1 MGATREHVARRPDR
15 SDPFVQQIAGA
26 AGEKASQSSPPALG
40 GTSRDLDF
48 EARFRLGQALAAR
61 VGDVTHLTEAMAA
74 KANLTELTSRR
85 FTKPLRHIRNLSTR
99 LYAEWLMSGSVMTAK
114 QRDFISRLGVMAA
127 VDGLSVGEMTRS
139 YLYFRDASLRVLDQE
154 ITRLSTPAAVA
165 VEARSVVRATNDSA
179 LVRMARAYD
188 ARMQSDKLRAL
199 AAGEALRHSE
209 TQLKAAVVDISE
221 KNAQLMEASR
231 LQSSFIANMSHEL
244 RTPLTGI
251 LGFTELLLA
260 DADSPLSSEQRLA
273 VQEIDASG
281 HVLLTLLN
289 DILDESKI
297 EAGQMSLE
305 VGCVDLKDLV
315 DSVLLA
321 MRELADR
328 KSLYLVASVPEAAQA
343 LGDPF
348 RLKQVI
354 TNLLGNAIKFTATG
368 GVTIA
373 CTALGDSWRVSV
385 TDTGIGMSEQT
396 RGRLFQKFKQAD
408 SSMTRRFGGTG
419 LGLAIAQSLVAL
431 HGGEIHQDST
441 LGRGSTFWFLLPTF
455 TQTKPIGPAAGNSPP
470 TLPSRA

>member
-1 MGATREHVARRPDR
+1 MREYVAKGPDHRDRIVQR
-15 SDPFVQQIAGA
+15 SADTAGD
-26 AGEKASQSSPPALG
+26 KASPSNPSASSLTPKDP
-40 GTSRDLDF
+40 DV
-48 EARFRLGQALAAR
+48 EARFMLGQALATR
-61 VGDVTHLTEAMAA
+61 VSDITHLTEAMAA

-99 LYAEWLMSGSVMTAK
+99 LYAEWLTNGSVMTAK

-139 YLYFRDASLRVLDQE
+139 YLFFRDATLRVLDQE
-154 ITRLSTPAAVA
+154 IARLHIPASLAA
-165 VEARSVVRATNDSA
+165 EARSVVRATNDSA
-179 LVRMARAYD
+179 IVRMARAYD

-199 AAGEALRHSE
+199 AAGEALRDSE

-221 KNAQLMEASR
+221 KNVQLVEASR
-231 LQSSFIANMSHEL
+231 QQSGFIANMSHEL

-260 DADSPLSSEQRLA
+260 DEGSPLSDDQRLS
-273 VQEIDASG
+273 VLEIETSG
-281 HVLLTLLN
+281 HVLLTLVN

-305 VGCVDLKDLV
+305 VGRVDLKDLV
-315 DSVLLA
+315 DSVVLA

-328 KSLYLVASVPEAAQA
+328 KSLYLVAAVPEAAQA

-348 RLKQVI
+348 RLKQVMI
-354 TNLLGNAIKFTATG
+354 NLLGNAIKFTAKG

-373 CTALGDSWRVSV
+373 CTAVGESWRVSV
-385 TDTGIGMSEQT
+385 TDTGIGMSDQT
-396 RGRLFQKFKQAD
+396 RARLFQKFKQAD

-431 HGGEIHQDST
+431 HGSEIHQDST
-441 LGRGSTFWFLLPTF
+441 LGRGSIFWFVLPAF
-455 TQTKPIGPAAGNSPP
+455 AASSRIEPAVNSSPRTLAPP
-470 TLPSRA
+470 V

>member
-1 MGATREHVARRPDR
+1 MGVTREHVAERPDN
-15 SDPFVQQIAGA
+15 SG
-26 AGEKASQSSPPALG
+26 L
-40 GTSRDLDF
+40 TSRDPEV

-61 VGDVTHLTEAMAA
+61 VDDVTHLTEEMAA

-99 LYAEWLMSGSVMTAK
+99 LYAEWLTNGSVMSAK

-127 VDGLSVGEMTRS
+127 VDGLSVGELTRS
-139 YLYFRDASLRVLDQE
+139 YLYFRDATLGVLNQE
-154 ITRLSTPAAVA
+154 IARLGTPPAVA
-165 VEARSVVRATNDSA
+165 AEARSVVRATNDSA
-179 LVRMARAYD
+179 IVRMARAYD
-188 ARMQSDKLRAL
+188 ARMQSDKVRAL
-199 AAGEALRHSE
+199 AAGTALQESE
-209 TQLKAAVVDISE
+209 SHLKAAVVDISD
-221 KNAQLMEASR
+221 KNVQLVEASR

-251 LGFTELLLA
+251 LGYTELLLA
-260 DADSPLSSEQRLA
+260 DAGSPLNDEQRQA
-273 VQEIDASG
+273 VLEIETSG

-305 VGCVDLKDLV
+305 VGCVSLKDLV
-315 DSVLLA
+315 ESVVLA

-328 KSLYLVASVPEAAQA
+328 KSLYLVATVPEAAQA

-348 RLKQVI
+348 RLKQVM
-354 TNLLGNAIKFTATG
+354 TNLLGNAIKFTASG

-373 CTALGDSWRVSV
+373 CTPAGESWRVSV

-396 RGRLFQKFKQAD
+396 RARLFQKFKQAD

-431 HGGEIHQDST
+431 HGGEIHHDST
-441 LGRGSTFWFLLPTF
+441 LGRGSTFWFMLPAF
-455 TQTKPIGPAAGNSPP
+455 TESNRPGDRNGLAQALT
-470 TLPSRA
+470 

>member
-1 MGATREHVARRPDR
+1 MGATREQVAQRPDHR
-15 SDPFVQQIAGA
+15 DPFVRRGADAAGA
-26 AGEKASQSSPPALG
+26 KASQSSPS
-40 GTSRDLDF
+40 TSGITPKDLDV
-48 EARFRLGQALAAR
+48 EARFRRGQALAAR
-61 VGDVTHLTEAMAA
+61 VSDVTHLTEALAA
-74 KANLTELTSRR
+74 KANLTELTSRG

-99 LYAEWLMSGSVMTAK
+99 LYAEWLTNGSVMTSK
-114 QRDFISRLGVMAA
+114 QQDFISRLGVMAA
-127 VDGLSVGEMTRS
+127 VDGLSVGELTRS
-139 YLYFRDASLRVLDQE
+139 YLFFRDATLRVLDQE
-154 ITRLSTPAAVA
+154 IARLGTPAAIA
-165 VEARSVVRATNDSA
+165 AEARSVVRATNDSA
-179 LVRMARAYD
+179 MVRMARAYD
-188 ARMQSDKLRAL
+188 TRMQSDKVRAL
-199 AAGEALRHSE
+199 AAGSALRVSE
-209 TQLKAAVVDISE
+209 TQLKAAVVDISD

-231 LQSSFIANMSHEL
+231 QQSSFIANMSHEL

-260 DADSPLSSEQRLA
+260 DADSPLSHEQRDA
-273 VQEIDASG
+273 VLEIEASG
-281 HVLLTLLN
+281 NVLLTLLN

-315 DSVLLA
+315 DSVLPA

-328 KSLYLVASVPEAAQA
+328 KALYLVATVPEGAQA
-343 LGDPF
+343 RGDPF
-348 RLKQVI
+348 RLKQVM

-373 CTALGDSWRVSV
+373 CTAVEEGWRISVS
-385 TDTGIGMSEQT
+385 DTGIGMSEQT

-441 LGRGSTFWFLLPTF
+441 LGRGSTFWFVLPAF
-455 TQTKPIGPAAGNSPP
+455 TESNRIEAPAS
-470 TLPSRA
+470 TH

>member
-1 MGATREHVARRPDR
+1 
-15 SDPFVQQIAGA
+15 
-26 AGEKASQSSPPALG
+26 
-40 GTSRDLDF
+40 
-48 EARFRLGQALAAR
+48 
-61 VGDVTHLTEAMAA
+61 
-74 KANLTELTSRR
+74 
-85 FTKPLRHIRNLSTR
+85 
-99 LYAEWLMSGSVMTAK
+99 MTAK

-127 VDGLSVGEMTRS
+127 VDGLSVGELTRS
-139 YLYFRDASLRVLDQE
+139 YLFFRDATLRVLDQE
-154 ITRLSTPAAVA
+154 IARLGTPAAV
-165 VEARSVVRATNDSA
+165 VTEARSVVRATNDSA
-179 LVRMARAYD
+179 IVRMARAYD
-188 ARMQSDKLRAL
+188 ARMQSDKFRAL
-199 AAGEALRHSE
+199 AAGKALRDSE
-209 TQLKAAVVDISE
+209 TQLKAAVVDISD
-221 KNAQLMEASR
+221 KNAQLIEASR
-231 LQSSFIANMSHEL
+231 QQSSFIANMSHEL

-260 DADSPLSSEQRLA
+260 DAGSPLSDEQRQA
-273 VQEIDASG
+273 VLEIETSG

-348 RLKQVI
+348 RLKQVM

-373 CTALGDSWRVSV
+373 CTAVGESWRVSV

-396 RGRLFQKFKQAD
+396 RARLFQKFKQAD

-441 LGRGSTFWFLLPTF
+441 LGRGSTFWFVLPAF
-455 TQTKPIGPAAGNSPP
+455 VESNRIEPAASTSPH
-470 TLPSRA
+470 TLASPV